1 VYPPGSRVGEAGN
14 GHSSIARIHVKG
26 RPALGGIQKNFSQAA
41 VGKATDPCRIPDP
54 FVREGE

>member
-1 VYPPGSRVGEAGN
+1 MLEKQGN

-41 VGKATDPCRIPDP
+41 VGKATDPGRVPDT
-54 FVREGE
+54 VVLESQ